1 MIRIR
6 LRNKTEYS
14 RLRQEYLKLMVKYV
28 GFDESDI
35 LNDDTKSSTKRK
47 TTETAKILRKRYPEL
62 YNFLFQDKELN
73 KVNRENLKMLLVG
86 PEKMPASFGGK
97 GDCFP
102 TMNDFLIWLRQQ
114 CMPQNQSEAKAVC
127 KTIFRY
133 KNGFGKSQDAY
144 RLLRSLNVHVCPYC
158 NRIYTITLPSKQELA
173 PGHRFRPTR
182 PTFDHFYSQDE
193 CPFLALSL
201 FNLVPSCH
209 ICNGNKHATRTELVY
224 PYDEAFEKKAVF
236 RVIPKIDAL
245 AHENGN
251 PFSFLIGESD
261 SFYIKFM
268 GNECISLLE
277 NTPLS
282 YRLSDI
288 KDETY
293 RKRIENSIQVFSL
306 EEQYCEHN
314 SETRDILR
322 NHYYFNENYI
332 RSVLCPMI
340 QEKMSKEGHGVI
352 SQEQIMVMAM
362 DMIYFSRICQDEWGE
377 RPLSKLTADI
387 LEQVS
392 V

>member
-133 KNGFGKSQDAY
+133 KNGFGKSQDA
-144 RLLRSLNVHVCPYC
+144 
-158 NRIYTITLPSKQELA
+158 
-173 PGHRFRPTR
+173 F
-182 PTFDHFYSQDE
+182 
-193 CPFLALSL
+193 
-201 FNLVPSCH
+201 
-209 ICNGNKHATRTELVY
+209 
-224 PYDEAFEKKAVF
+224 
-236 RVIPKIDAL
+236 
-245 AHENGN
+245 
-251 PFSFLIGESD
+251 
-261 SFYIKFM
+261 
-268 GNECISLLE
+268 
-277 NTPLS
+277 
-282 YRLSDI
+282 
-288 KDETY
+288 
-293 RKRIENSIQVFSL
+293 
-306 EEQYCEHN
+306 
-314 SETRDILR
+314 
-322 NHYYFNENYI
+322 
-332 RSVLCPMI
+332 
-340 QEKMSKEGHGVI
+340 
-352 SQEQIMVMAM
+352 
-362 DMIYFSRICQDEWGE
+362 
-377 RPLSKLTADI
+377 
-387 LEQVS
+387 
-392 V
+392 